1 MPVEWNFWKTWKE
14 IANGDQDNIDSKTI
28 GKKDNSN
35 KKPLPNRIRISIV
48 INPSNITDRVS
59 IITDKNIKK
68 LPKISKYT
76 DKQTPKNKNVTKL
89 KGMDVKVE

>member
-1 MPVEWNFWKTWKE
+1 
-14 IANGDQDNIDSKTI
+14 
-28 GKKDNSN
+28 
-35 KKPLPNRIRISIV
+35 
-48 INPSNITDRVS
+48 VS

-76 DKQTPKNKNVTKL
+76 DKQNPKNKNVTKL